1 MSSHAIPENYS
12 ASPDLLKD
20 RVILVTG
27 AGDGIGRAVANEY
40 AKYGA
45 TVILTG
51 KTVQKLEA
59 VYDEITTAGDTEPVI
74 FPLDL
79 STAGSEEF
87 NGLAG
92 GIAQELGRLDGILH
106 NAAELGALTPIDHYP
121 EDLLQRVLKVNLQ
134 APIQITQACLPLLR
148 QSDDAAILFSSTNEY
163 EKTSAYWGAYG
174 VSKQGLDAFML
185 ILADELENNTHI
197 RVNAIDPGPVRSRL
211 RNLAYPAEDPSTLR
225 TPADVASAY
234 LYMMGADSKALNG
247 QLVEAFAGP
256 TQA

>member
-1 MSSHAIPENYS
+1 MSTHGLPDNYS
-12 ASPDLLKD
+12 PAADLLKE

-40 AKYGA
+40 ARHGA

-51 KTVQKLEA
+51 RTDHKLET
-59 VYDEITTAGDTEPVI
+59 VYDEITAAGHTEPVI

-79 STAGSEEF
+79 ATAGSEEF

-92 GIAQELGRLDGILH
+92 GVAQEFGRLDGILH

-134 APIQITQACLPLLR
+134 APIQLTQACLPLLR
-148 QSDDAAILFSSTNEY
+148 QAEDAAILFSSTNEY

-174 VSKQGLDAFML
+174 ISKQGLDAFML
-185 ILADELENNTHI
+185 ILADELENNSQI

-225 TPADVASAY
+225 TPPDVVDIY
-234 LYMMGADSKALNG
+234 LYMMGPDSQGVNA
-247 QLVEAFAGP
+247 QLIDAFTDQP
-256 TQA
+256 SS